1 MEKTVK
7 QTIEYEN
14 YKKESIN
21 NISTSINVSNSRVFK
36 L

>member
-14 YKKESIN
+14 YKKEFLIRAS
-21 NISTSINVSNSRVFK
+21 SFETSENFI
-36 L
+36 